1 MSGQGARDQDVSGRG
16 DEQEGSWSG
25 DGVGGRRKE
34 MTLYEKATYA
44 TQPADILYKFYFLD
58 VTDDIQELWGKTKDP
73 QLGIER
79 TRVLNQSC
87 GGEETG
93 ELQCGVLQWITRVQ
107 FDKMDRD
114 KNGYVSLAEYDLEYP
129 AYQQPTPDRRL
140 GFKTDW
146 TFTRAAENGTD
157 NGMAKT
163 SFDEAFEPSDILLAS
178 IKDPLKRT
186 FWTSCGV
193 SKVGTPLSADG
204 VADPSLKGSP
214 GTWLNVT
221 SFKLR
226 QDRRY
231 EYVIQGF
238 NDTDNRIYLINL
250 VAHNTKTGEMVLSPW
265 APLSYLAAC
274 TMAPCACAPEVG
286 GGALI
291 RRSLESNLCAGRRW
305 HTRCMQ
311 SSER

>member
-1 MSGQGARDQDVSGRG
+1 VAQAERKMSGQGVRDRDLSRRA
-16 DEQEGSWSG
+16 DEQEGFLSG
-25 DGVGGRRKE
+25 DGAGGRRKE

-44 TQPADILYKFYFLD
+44 TQPADILYKLYFLD

-107 FDKMDRD
+107 FDKLDRD

-140 GFKTDW
+140 GFKSEW

-157 NGMAKT
+157 NGIAKAN
-163 SFDEAFEPSDILLAS
+163 FDAAFDPSNILLAS
-178 IKDPLKRT
+178 FKDPLKRT

-193 SKVGTPLSADG
+193 DKIGTPLSADG
-204 VADPSLKGSP
+204 FADPGLKGSA

-221 SFKLR
+221 SFTLR

-250 VAHNTKTGEMVLSPW
+250 VAHNTKTDEMVLSIL
-265 APLSYLAAC
+265 APRSPLPAPTAQSGSPRACGLLAC
-274 TMAPCACAPEVG
+274 PCARG
-286 GGALI
+286 GI
-291 RRSLESNLCAGRRW
+291 ESEIFR
-305 HTRCMQ
+305 
-311 SSER
+311 E